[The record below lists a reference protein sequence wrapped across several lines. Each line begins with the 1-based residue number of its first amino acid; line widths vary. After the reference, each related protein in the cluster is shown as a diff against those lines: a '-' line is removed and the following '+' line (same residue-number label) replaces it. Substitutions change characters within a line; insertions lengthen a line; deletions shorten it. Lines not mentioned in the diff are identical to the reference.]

1 MRFSI
6 YKFDSLSL
14 IYLSISSSMGQHP
27 PNFWVLNLISFF
39 ILPFLLMNNLK
50 FQIGVCKKLMVK
62 SLAIPVVFVFSI
74 WFTALYVDLLFQNEI
89 SIFVKDLGYPV

>member
-1 MRFSI
+1 
-6 YKFDSLSL
+6 
-14 IYLSISSSMGQHP
+14 
-27 PNFWVLNLISFF
+27 
-39 ILPFLLMNNLK
+39 MNNLK